1 MRKENDLPSSI
12 EAEKAVLGSI
22 ILDPNLWDSLSVE
35 IDENDFIANEHKLIF
50 RGIKKLI
57 DLGSDLD
64 TVTLIES
71 LSGDSELS
79 TLTNF
84 DRVSYVKNL
93 VSDTPGT
100 ANFSNYTNII
110 KQSSSLRKLISTA
123 ADISSL
129 AKEADTFE
137 SDSALSEAE
146 DKLIKLRDSIQ
157 RNSGPLL
164 AKDLI
169 KPVYDNIDK
178 TMRSDGDLVGIS
190 TGFRD
195 LDKYTMGLQE
205 GDLFIIAGRP
215 SMGKTA
221 FALSIAGHLVNE
233 SIPCVL
239 FSLEMSARSIM
250 YRLISLLG
258 KIELKKLFE
267 AKNLSDSDFNEIEN
281 SLSLLSR
288 SKFYIDD
295 TSALSPSEILSRSR
309 KLKRENPDLGLI
321 IIDYM
326 QLMRADNRNDNRVS
340 EMSEISRSLK
350 ALAKEIDVPVIAL
363 SQLNRAPET
372 RTGKK
377 PVLADLK
384 DSGAIEQDAD
394 IVTFVFRAEK
404 YEQVPENKGLAVIDI
419 AKHRNGP
426 TGTVKLYFSEKY
438 TKFEDLALDDPA
450 LKNPDFTSE
459 D

>member
-1 MRKENDLPSSI
+1 MRKENELPSSI

-22 ILDPNLWDSLSVE
+22 ILEPTLWDSMSVE
-35 IDENDFIANEHKLIF
+35 IDENDFISNEHKVIF

-57 DLGSDLD
+57 NLGSEID

-71 LSGDSELS
+71 LSTDKEISSLS
-79 TLTNF
+79 NF
-84 DRVSYVKNL
+84 DKVNYVKNL
-93 VSDTPGT
+93 VQDTPGT

-123 ADISSL
+123 SDISSL
-129 AKEADTFE
+129 AKESDTFE
-137 SDSALSEAE
+137 SENALSEAE
-146 DKLIKLRDSIQ
+146 EKLYKFRDSIQ
-157 RNSGPLL
+157 RSSGPLL

-169 KPVYDNIDK
+169 KPVYDKIDE

-195 LDKYTMGLQE
+195 LDKLTMGLQQ

-221 FALSIAGHLVNE
+221 FALSIAGQLVNDG
-233 SIPCVL
+233 IPSVL

-288 SKFYIDD
+288 SKFFIDD
-295 TSALSPSEILSRSR
+295 TSSLSPSEILSRSR

-326 QLMRADNRNDNRVS
+326 QLMRADTRNDNRVS
-340 EMSEISRSLK
+340 EMNEISRSLK

-372 RTGKK
+372 RTGKR

-404 YEQVPENKGLAVIDI
+404 YEQDLENKGLAIIDV

-426 TGTVKLYFSEKY
+426 TGSVKLHFSDKY
-438 TKFEDLALDDPA
+438 TKFQDLALDDPA
-450 LKNPDFTSE
+450 LRNPDFTE
-459 D
+459 DD

>member
-350 ALAKEIDVPVIAL
+350 ALAKEIDIPVIAL

>member
-1 MRKENDLPSSI
+1 MRKENELPSSI

-22 ILDPNLWDSLSVE
+22 ILEPTLWDSLSNE
-35 IDENDFIANEHKLIF
+35 IEENDFIASEHRLIF
-50 RGIKKLI
+50 RGIKKLV
-57 DLGSDLD
+57 DLGSQID

-71 LSGDSELS
+71 LSNDSELS
-79 TLTNF
+79 SLSNF
-84 DRVSYVKNL
+84 DKVAYVKNL
-93 VSDTPGT
+93 VSETPGT

-137 SDSALSEAE
+137 SDRALSEAE
-146 DKLIKLRDSIQ
+146 DKLIKLRDSIE
-157 RNSGPLL
+157 RSSGPKL

-169 KPVYDNIDK
+169 KHVYDKIDE
-178 TMRSDGDLVGIS
+178 TIRSDSDLVGIS

-195 LDKYTMGLQE
+195 LDKLTMGLQQ

-221 FALSIAGHLVNE
+221 FALSIAGQLVNDGVP
-233 SIPCVL
+233 SVL

-250 YRLISLLG
+250 YRMISLLG

-267 AKNLSDSDFNEIEN
+267 AKNLSDNDFNEIEN

-288 SKFYIDD
+288 SKFFIDD
-295 TSALSPSEILSRSR
+295 TSSLSPSEILSRSR

-326 QLMRADNRNDNRVS
+326 QLMRADTKNDNRVS

-350 ALAKEIDVPVIAL
+350 ALAKEIDVPVVAL

-372 RTGKK
+372 RTGKR

-394 IVTFVFRAEK
+394 IVSFVFRAEQ
-404 YEQVPENKGLAVIDI
+404 YEQDLENKGLAIIDV

-426 TGTVKLYFSEKY
+426 TGSVKLHFSDKY
-438 TKFEDLALDDPA
+438 TKFQDLALDDPA
-450 LKNPDFTSE
+450 LKNPDFLKE

>member
-1 MRKENDLPSSI
+1 MRKENDLPSSL

-22 ILDPNLWDSLSVE
+22 ILEPTLWDSLSVE
-35 IDENDFIANEHKLIF
+35 VDESDFIANEHKLIY

-57 DLGSDLD
+57 DLGSEID

-71 LSGDSELS
+71 LSNDSDLS
-79 TLTNF
+79 SLSNF

-93 VSDTPGT
+93 VSETPGT
-100 ANFSNYTNII
+100 ANFVNYTNII

-129 AKEADTFE
+129 
-137 SDSALSEAE
+137 
-146 DKLIKLRDSIQ
+146 
-157 RNSGPLL
+157 
-164 AKDLI
+164 
-169 KPVYDNIDK
+169 
-178 TMRSDGDLVGIS
+178 RSDGDLVGIS

-195 LDKYTMGLQE
+195 LDKLTMGLQQ

-221 FALSIAGHLVNE
+221 FALSIAGQLVNDG
-233 SIPCVL
+233 IPSVL

-267 AKNLSDSDFNEIEN
+267 AKNLSDNDFNEIEN

-288 SKFYIDD
+288 SKFFIDD
-295 TSALSPSEILSRSR
+295 TSSLSPSEILSRSR

-326 QLMRADNRNDNRVS
+326 QLMNADNKNDNRVS

-372 RTGKK
+372 RTGKR

-404 YEQVPENKGLAVIDI
+404 YEQDLENKGLAIIDV

-426 TGTVKLYFSEKY
+426 TGSVKLHFSDKY
-438 TKFEDLALDDPA
+438 TKFQDLAPDDPA
-450 LKNPDFTSE
+450 LRNPDFSE
-459 D
+459 ED

>member
-22 ILDPNLWDSLSVE
+22 ILEPTLWDSLSVE
-35 IDENDFIANEHKLIF
+35 VDESDFIANEHKLIF

-57 DLGSDLD
+57 NLGSEID

-71 LSGDSELS
+71 LSNDTDLS
-79 TLTNF
+79 SLSNF
-84 DRVSYVKNL
+84 DRVGYVKNL
-93 VSDTPGT
+93 VSETPGT
-100 ANFSNYTNII
+100 ANFENYTNII

-129 AKEADTFE
+129 AKEADTLDSE
-137 SDSALSEAE
+137 SALSEAE
-146 DKLIKLRDSIQ
+146 EKLINLRDSIQ
-157 RNSGPLL
+157 RSSGPIL

-169 KPVYDNIDK
+169 KPVYDKIDE
-178 TMRSDGDLVGIS
+178 TIRSDSELVGIS

-195 LDKYTMGLQE
+195 LDKYTMGLQQ

-221 FALSIAGHLVNE
+221 FALSIAGQLVNDG
-233 SIPCVL
+233 IPSVL

-250 YRLISLLG
+250 YRMISLLG
-258 KIELKKLFE
+258 KVELKRLFE
-267 AKNLSDSDFNEIEN
+267 AKSLTDKDFNEIEN
-281 SLSLLSR
+281 SISLLSR
-288 SKFYIDD
+288 SKFFIDD
-295 TSALSPSEILSRSR
+295 TSSLSPSEILSRSR
-309 KLKRENPDLGLI
+309 KLKREHPDLGVI

-326 QLMRADNRNDNRVS
+326 QLMKADTKNDNRVS

-372 RTGKK
+372 RTGKR

-394 IVTFVFRAEK
+394 IVTFVFRAEQ
-404 YEQVPENKGLAVIDI
+404 YEKDNENRGLAVIDI

-426 TGTVKLYFSEKY
+426 TGSVKLNFSERY
-438 TKFEDLALDDPA
+438 TKFQDLAPDDPA
-450 LKNPDFTSE
+450 LSNPDFSE
-459 D
+459 ED

>member
-22 ILDPNLWDSLSVE
+22 ILEPTLWDSLSVE
-35 IDENDFIANEHKLIF
+35 VDESDFIANEHKLIF

-57 DLGSDLD
+57 NLGSEID

-71 LSGDSELS
+71 LSNDTDLS
-79 TLTNF
+79 SLSNF
-84 DRVSYVKNL
+84 DRVGYVKHL
-93 VSDTPGT
+93 VSETPGT
-100 ANFSNYTNII
+100 ANFENYTNII

-129 AKEADTFE
+129 AKEADTLDSE
-137 SDSALSEAE
+137 SALSEAE
-146 DKLIKLRDSIQ
+146 EKLINLRDSIQ
-157 RNSGPLL
+157 RSSGPIL

-169 KPVYDNIDK
+169 KPVYDKIDE
-178 TMRSDGDLVGIS
+178 TIRSDSELVGIS

-195 LDKYTMGLQE
+195 LDKYTMGLQQ

-221 FALSIAGHLVNE
+221 FALSIAGQLVNDG
-233 SIPCVL
+233 IPSVL

-250 YRLISLLG
+250 YRMISLLG
-258 KIELKKLFE
+258 KVELKRLFE
-267 AKNLSDSDFNEIEN
+267 AKSLTDKDFNEIEN
-281 SLSLLSR
+281 SISLLSR
-288 SKFYIDD
+288 SKFFIDD
-295 TSALSPSEILSRSR
+295 TSSLSPSEILSRSR
-309 KLKRENPDLGLI
+309 KLKREHPDLGVI

-326 QLMRADNRNDNRVS
+326 QLMKADTKNDNRVS

-372 RTGKK
+372 RTGKR

-394 IVTFVFRAEK
+394 IVTFVFRAEQ
-404 YEQVPENKGLAVIDI
+404 YEKDNENRGLAIIDI

-426 TGTVKLYFSEKY
+426 TGSVKLNFSERY
-438 TKFEDLALDDPA
+438 TKFQDLAPDDPA
-450 LKNPDFTSE
+450 LSNPDFSE
-459 D
+459 ED

>member
-22 ILDPNLWDSLSVE
+22 ILEPTLWDSLSVE
-35 IDENDFIANEHKLIF
+35 VDESDFIANEHKLIF

-57 DLGSDLD
+57 DLGSEID

-71 LSGDSELS
+71 LSNDSDLS
-79 TLTNF
+79 SLSNF

-93 VSDTPGT
+93 VSETPGT
-100 ANFSNYTNII
+100 ANFVNYTNII

-137 SDSALSEAE
+137 SESALSEAE

-157 RNSGPLL
+157 RSSGPML

-169 KPVYDNIDK
+169 KPVYDKIDE
-178 TMRSDGDLVGIS
+178 TIRSDGDLVGIS

-195 LDKYTMGLQE
+195 LDKLTMGLQQ

-221 FALSIAGHLVNE
+221 FALSIAGQLVNDG
-233 SIPCVL
+233 IPSVL

-267 AKNLSDSDFNEIEN
+267 AKNLS
-281 SLSLLSR
+281 
-288 SKFYIDD
+288 
-295 TSALSPSEILSRSR
+295 
-309 KLKRENPDLGLI
+309 
-321 IIDYM
+321 
-326 QLMRADNRNDNRVS
+326 
-340 EMSEISRSLK
+340 EMIS
-350 ALAKEIDVPVIAL
+350 
-363 SQLNRAPET
+363 T
-372 RTGKK
+372 R
-377 PVLADLK
+377 
-384 DSGAIEQDAD
+384 
-394 IVTFVFRAEK
+394 
-404 YEQVPENKGLAVIDI
+404 
-419 AKHRNGP
+419 
-426 TGTVKLYFSEKY
+426 
-438 TKFEDLALDDPA
+438 
-450 LKNPDFTSE
+450 
-459 D
+459 

>member
-35 IDENDFIANEHKLIF
+35 VDENDFTANEHKLIF

-57 DLGSDLD
+57 NLGSEID

-71 LSGDSELS
+71 LSNDTDLS
-79 TLTNF
+79 LLSNF
-84 DRVSYVKNL
+84 DRVGYVKNL
-93 VSDTPGT
+93 VSETPGT
-100 ANFSNYTNII
+100 ANFENYTNII

-129 AKEADTFE
+129 AKEADTLE
-137 SDSALSEAE
+137 SESALSEAE
-146 DKLIKLRDSIQ
+146 EKLIKLRDSIQ
-157 RNSGPLL
+157 RSSGPIL

-169 KPVYDNIDK
+169 KPVYDKIDE
-178 TMRSDGDLVGIS
+178 TIRSDSDLVGIS

-195 LDKYTMGLQE
+195 LDKYTMGLQQ

-221 FALSIAGHLVNE
+221 FALSIAGQLVNDGIP
-233 SIPCVL
+233 SIL

-250 YRLISLLG
+250 YRMISLLG
-258 KIELKKLFE
+258 KVELKKLFE
-267 AKNLSDSDFNEIEN
+267 AKSLTDKDFNEIEN
-281 SLSLLSR
+281 SISLLSR
-288 SKFYIDD
+288 SKFFIDD
-295 TSALSPSEILSRSR
+295 TSSLSPSEILSRSR
-309 KLKRENPDLGLI
+309 KLKREHPDLGVI

-326 QLMRADNRNDNRVS
+326 QLMKADTKNDNRVS

-372 RTGKK
+372 RTGKR

-394 IVTFVFRAEK
+394 IVTFVFRAEQ
-404 YEQVPENKGLAVIDI
+404 YEKDNENRGLAIIDI

-426 TGTVKLYFSEKY
+426 TGTAKLTFLSHC
-438 TKFEDLALDDPA
+438 TRFEDYHPQIFE
-450 LKNPDFTSE
+450 NSE
-459 D
+459 NL

>member
-22 ILDPNLWDSLSVE
+22 ILEPTLWDSLSVE
-35 IDENDFIANEHKLIF
+35 VDESDFTANEHKLIF

-57 DLGSDLD
+57 NLGSEID

-71 LSGDSELS
+71 LSNDTDLS
-79 TLTNF
+79 SLSNF
-84 DRVSYVKNL
+84 DRVGYVKNL
-93 VSDTPGT
+93 VSETPGT
-100 ANFSNYTNII
+100 ANFENYTNII

-129 AKEADTFE
+129 AKEADTLE
-137 SDSALSEAE
+137 SESALSEAE
-146 DKLIKLRDSIQ
+146 EKLIKLRDSIQ
-157 RNSGPLL
+157 RSSGPIL

-169 KPVYDNIDK
+169 KPVYDKIDE
-178 TMRSDGDLVGIS
+178 TIRSDSDLVGLS

-195 LDKYTMGLQE
+195 LDKYTMGLQQ

-221 FALSIAGHLVNE
+221 FALSIAGQLVNDG
-233 SIPCVL
+233 IPSVL

-250 YRLISLLG
+250 YRMISILG
-258 KIELKKLFE
+258 KVELKRLFE
-267 AKNLSDSDFNEIEN
+267 AKSLTDKDFNEIEN
-281 SLSLLSR
+281 SISLLSR
-288 SKFYIDD
+288 SKFFIDD
-295 TSALSPSEILSRSR
+295 TSSLSPSEILSRSR
-309 KLKRENPDLGLI
+309 KLKREHPDLGVI

-326 QLMRADNRNDNRVS
+326 QLMKADTKNDNRVS

-372 RTGKK
+372 RTGKR

-394 IVTFVFRAEK
+394 IVTFVFRAEQ
-404 YEQVPENKGLAVIDI
+404 YEKDNENRGLAIIDI

-426 TGTVKLYFSEKY
+426 TGSVKLNFSERY
-438 TKFEDLALDDPA
+438 TKFQDLAPDDPA
-450 LKNPDFTSE
+450 LSNPDFSE
-459 D
+459 ED

>member
-22 ILDPNLWDSLSVE
+22 ILEPTLWDSLSVE
-35 IDENDFIANEHKLIF
+35 VDESDFIANEHKLIY

-57 DLGSDLD
+57 DLGSEID

-71 LSGDSELS
+71 LSNDSDLS
-79 TLTNF
+79 SLSNF

-93 VSDTPGT
+93 VSETPCT
-100 ANFSNYTNII
+100 ANFVNYTNII

-137 SDSALSEAE
+137 SESALSEAE

-157 RNSGPLL
+157 RSSGPML

-169 KPVYDNIDK
+169 KPVYDKIDE
-178 TMRSDGDLVGIS
+178 TIRSDGDLVGIS

-195 LDKYTMGLQE
+195 LDKLTMGLQQ

-221 FALSIAGHLVNE
+221 FALSIAGQLVNDG
-233 SIPCVL
+233 IPSVL

-267 AKNLSDSDFNEIEN
+267 AKNLSDNDFNEIEN

-288 SKFYIDD
+288 SKFFIDD
-295 TSALSPSEILSRSR
+295 TSSLSPSEILSRSR

-326 QLMRADNRNDNRVS
+326 QLMNADNKNDNRVS

-372 RTGKK
+372 RTGKR

-404 YEQVPENKGLAVIDI
+404 YEQDLENKGLAIIDV

-426 TGTVKLYFSEKY
+426 TGSVKLHFSDKY
-438 TKFEDLALDDPA
+438 TKFQDLAPDDPA
-450 LKNPDFTSE
+450 LRNPDFSE
-459 D
+459 ED

>member
-22 ILDPNLWDSLSVE
+22 ILEPTLWDSLSVE
-35 IDENDFIANEHKLIF
+35 VDESDFIANEHKLIY

-57 DLGSDLD
+57 DLGSEID

-71 LSGDSELS
+71 LSNDSDLS
-79 TLTNF
+79 SLSNF

-93 VSDTPGT
+93 VSETRGT
-100 ANFSNYTNII
+100 ANFVNYTNII

-137 SDSALSEAE
+137 SENALSEAE

-157 RNSGPLL
+157 RSSGPML

-169 KPVYDNIDK
+169 KPVYDKIDE
-178 TMRSDGDLVGIS
+178 TIRSDGDLVGIS

-195 LDKYTMGLQE
+195 LDKLTMGLQQ

-221 FALSIAGHLVNE
+221 FALSIAGQLVNDG
-233 SIPCVL
+233 IPSVL

-267 AKNLSDSDFNEIEN
+267 AKNLSDNDFNEIEN

-288 SKFYIDD
+288 SKFFIDD
-295 TSALSPSEILSRSR
+295 TSSLSPSEILSRSR

-326 QLMRADNRNDNRVS
+326 QLMNADNKNDNRVS

-372 RTGKK
+372 RTGKR

-404 YEQVPENKGLAVIDI
+404 YEQDLENKGLAIIDV

-426 TGTVKLYFSEKY
+426 TGSVKLHFSDKY
-438 TKFEDLALDDPA
+438 TKFQDLAPDDPA
-450 LKNPDFTSE
+450 LRNPDFSE
-459 D
+459 ED

>member
-22 ILDPNLWDSLSVE
+22 ILEPTLWDSLSVE
-35 IDENDFIANEHKLIF
+35 VDESDFIANEHKLIY

-57 DLGSDLD
+57 DLGSEID

-71 LSGDSELS
+71 LSNDSELS
-79 TLTNF
+79 SLSNF

-93 VSDTPGT
+93 VSETPGT
-100 ANFSNYTNII
+100 ANFINYTNII

-129 AKEADTFE
+129 AKETGTFE
-137 SDSALSEAE
+137 SESALSEAE

-157 RNSGPLL
+157 RSSGPML

-169 KPVYDNIDK
+169 KPVYDKIDE
-178 TMRSDGDLVGIS
+178 TIRSDGDLVGIS

-195 LDKYTMGLQE
+195 LDKLTMGLQQ

-221 FALSIAGHLVNE
+221 FALSIAGQLINDG
-233 SIPCVL
+233 IPSVL

-267 AKNLSDSDFNEIEN
+267 AKNLSDGDFNEIEN

-288 SKFYIDD
+288 SKFFIDD
-295 TSALSPSEILSRSR
+295 TSSLSPSEILSRSR

-326 QLMRADNRNDNRVS
+326 QLMKADTKNDNRVS

-372 RTGKK
+372 RTAKR

-404 YEQVPENKGLAVIDI
+404 YEQDLENKGLAIIDL

-426 TGTVKLYFSEKY
+426 TGEVKLHFSDKY
-438 TKFEDLALDDPA
+438 TKFQDLAPDDPA
-450 LKNPDFTSE
+450 LKNPDFSTE

>member
-79 TLTNF
+79 TLSNF
-84 DRVSYVKNL
+84 DRVNYVKNL

-178 TMRSDGDLVGIS
+178 TMRSDGELVGIS

>member
-22 ILDPNLWDSLSVE
+22 ILEPTLWDSLSVE
-35 IDENDFIANEHKLIF
+35 VDESDFIANEHKLIF

-57 DLGSDLD
+57 NLGSEID

-71 LSGDSELS
+71 LSNDTDLS
-79 TLTNF
+79 SLSNF
-84 DRVSYVKNL
+84 DRVGYVKNL
-93 VSDTPGT
+93 VSETPGT
-100 ANFSNYTNII
+100 ANFENYTNII

-129 AKEADTFE
+129 AKEADTLE
-137 SDSALSEAE
+137 SESALSEAE
-146 DKLIKLRDSIQ
+146 EKLIKLRDSIK
-157 RNSGPLL
+157 RSSGPVL

-169 KPVYDNIDK
+169 KPVYDKIDE
-178 TMRSDGDLVGIS
+178 TIRSDSELVGIS

-195 LDKYTMGLQE
+195 LDKYTMGLQQ

-221 FALSIAGHLVNE
+221 FALSIAGQLVNDG
-233 SIPCVL
+233 IPSVL

-250 YRLISLLG
+250 YRMISLLG
-258 KIELKKLFE
+258 KVELKRLFE
-267 AKNLSDSDFNEIEN
+267 AKSLTDKDFNEIEN
-281 SLSLLSR
+281 SISLLSR
-288 SKFYIDD
+288 SKFFIDD
-295 TSALSPSEILSRSR
+295 TSSLSPSEILSRSR
-309 KLKRENPDLGLI
+309 KLKREHPDLGVI

-326 QLMRADNRNDNRVS
+326 QLMKADTKNDNRVS

-372 RTGKK
+372 RTGKR

-394 IVTFVFRAEK
+394 IVTFVFRAEQ
-404 YEQVPENKGLAVIDI
+404 YEKDNENRGLAIIDI

-426 TGTVKLYFSEKY
+426 TGSVKLNFSERY
-438 TKFEDLALDDPA
+438 TKFQDLAPDDPA
-450 LKNPDFTSE
+450 LSNPDFSE
-459 D
+459 ED

>member
-1 MRKENDLPSSI
+1 M
-12 EAEKAVLGSI
+12 V
-22 ILDPNLWDSLSVE
+22 
-35 IDENDFIANEHKLIF
+35 
-50 RGIKKLI
+50 
-57 DLGSDLD
+57 
-64 TVTLIES
+64 
-71 LSGDSELS
+71 SE
-79 TLTNF
+79 
-84 DRVSYVKNL
+84 
-93 VSDTPGT
+93 TPGT
-100 ANFSNYTNII
+100 ANFINYTNII

-137 SDSALSEAE
+137 SENALSEAE

-157 RNSGPLL
+157 RKSGPML
-164 AKDLI
+164 AKELI
-169 KPVYDNIDK
+169 KPVYDKIDE
-178 TMRSDGDLVGIS
+178 TIRSDGDLVGIS

-195 LDKYTMGLQE
+195 LDKYTMGLQP

-221 FALSIAGHLVNE
+221 FALSIAGQLVNDE
-233 SIPCVL
+233 IPSVL

-250 YRLISLLG
+250 YRMISLLG
-258 KIELKKLFE
+258 KVELKKLFE

-288 SKFYIDD
+288 SKFFIDD
-295 TSALSPSEILSRSR
+295 TSSLSPSEILSRSR
-309 KLKRENPDLGLI
+309 KLKRENPDLGVI
-321 IIDYM
+321 FIDYM
-326 QLMRADNRNDNRVS
+326 QLMKADTKNDNRVS

-350 ALAKEIDVPVIAL
+350 ALAKEIDVPVVAL

-372 RTGKK
+372 RTGKR

-394 IVTFVFRAEK
+394 IVTFVFRAEQ
-404 YEQVPENKGLAVIDI
+404 YEKDHENRGLAIIDI

-426 TGTVKLYFSEKY
+426 TGSVKLNFSERY
-438 TKFEDLALDDPA
+438 TKFQDLAPDDPA
-450 LKNPDFTSE
+450 LRNPDFSE
-459 D
+459 ED

>member
-22 ILDPNLWDSLSVE
+22 ILEPTLWDSLSVE
-35 IDENDFIANEHKLIF
+35 VDESDFIANEHKLIY

-57 DLGSDLD
+57 DLGSEID

-71 LSGDSELS
+71 LSNDSDLS
-79 TLTNF
+79 SLSNF

-93 VSDTPGT
+93 VSETPGT
-100 ANFSNYTNII
+100 ANFVNYTNII

-137 SDSALSEAE
+137 SESALSEAE

-157 RNSGPLL
+157 RSSGPML

-169 KPVYDNIDK
+169 KPVYDKIDE
-178 TMRSDGDLVGIS
+178 TIRSDGDLVGIS

-195 LDKYTMGLQE
+195 LDKLTMGLQQ

-221 FALSIAGHLVNE
+221 FALSIAGQLVNDG
-233 SIPCVL
+233 IPSVL

-267 AKNLSDSDFNEIEN
+267 AKNLSDNDFNEIEN

-288 SKFYIDD
+288 SKFFIDD
-295 TSALSPSEILSRSR
+295 TSSLSPSEILSRSR
-309 KLKRENPDLGLI
+309 KLKSCLLYTSPSPRD
-321 IIDYM
+321 
-326 QLMRADNRNDNRVS
+326 V
-340 EMSEISRSLK
+340 SRSRMPSS
-350 ALAKEIDVPVIAL
+350 A
-363 SQLNRAPET
+363 
-372 RTGKK
+372 
-377 PVLADLK
+377 
-384 DSGAIEQDAD
+384 
-394 IVTFVFRAEK
+394 
-404 YEQVPENKGLAVIDI
+404 
-419 AKHRNGP
+419 
-426 TGTVKLYFSEKY
+426 
-438 TKFEDLALDDPA
+438 
-450 LKNPDFTSE
+450 
-459 D
+459 

>member
-22 ILDPNLWDSLSVE
+22 ILEPTLWDSLSVE
-35 IDENDFIANEHKLIF
+35 VDESDFIANEHKLIF

-57 DLGSDLD
+57 NLGSEID

-71 LSGDSELS
+71 LSNDTDLS
-79 TLTNF
+79 SLSNF
-84 DRVSYVKNL
+84 DRVGYVKNL
-93 VSDTPGT
+93 VSETPGT
-100 ANFSNYTNII
+100 ANFENYTNII

-129 AKEADTFE
+129 AKEADTLE
-137 SDSALSEAE
+137 SESALSEAE
-146 DKLIKLRDSIQ
+146 EKLIKLRDSIQ
-157 RNSGPLL
+157 RSSGPVL

-169 KPVYDNIDK
+169 KPVYDKIDE
-178 TMRSDGDLVGIS
+178 TIRSDSELVGIS

-195 LDKYTMGLQE
+195 LDRYTMGLQQ

-221 FALSIAGHLVNE
+221 FALSIAGQLVNDG
-233 SIPCVL
+233 IPSVL

-250 YRLISLLG
+250 YRMISLLG
-258 KIELKKLFE
+258 KVELKRLFE
-267 AKNLSDSDFNEIEN
+267 AKSLTDKDFNEIEN
-281 SLSLLSR
+281 SISLLSR
-288 SKFYIDD
+288 SKFFIDD
-295 TSALSPSEILSRSR
+295 TSSLSPSEILSRSR
-309 KLKRENPDLGLI
+309 KLKREHPDLGVI

-326 QLMRADNRNDNRVS
+326 QLMKADTKNDNRVS

-372 RTGKK
+372 RTGKR

-404 YEQVPENKGLAVIDI
+404 YEQDLENKGLAIIDV

-426 TGTVKLYFSEKY
+426 TGSVKLHFSDKY
-438 TKFEDLALDDPA
+438 TKFQDLAPDDPA
-450 LKNPDFTSE
+450 LRNPDFSE
-459 D
+459 ED

>member
-35 IDENDFIANEHKLIF
+35 VDENDFTANEHKLIF

-57 DLGSDLD
+57 NLGSEID

-71 LSGDSELS
+71 LSNDTDLS
-79 TLTNF
+79 SLSNF
-84 DRVSYVKNL
+84 DRVGYVKNL
-93 VSDTPGT
+93 VSETPGT
-100 ANFSNYTNII
+100 ANFENYTNII

-129 AKEADTFE
+129 AKEADTLE
-137 SDSALSEAE
+137 SESALSEAE
-146 DKLIKLRDSIQ
+146 EKLIKLRDSIQ
-157 RNSGPLL
+157 RSSGPIL

-169 KPVYDNIDK
+169 KPVYDKIDE
-178 TMRSDGDLVGIS
+178 TIRSDSDLVGIS

-195 LDKYTMGLQE
+195 LDKITMGLQQ
-205 GDLFIIAGRP
+205 GDLFVIAGRP

-221 FALSIAGHLVNE
+221 FALSIAGQLVNDG
-233 SIPCVL
+233 IPSVL

-250 YRLISLLG
+250 YRMISLLG

-267 AKNLSDSDFNEIEN
+267 AKNLSESDFNEIEN

-288 SKFYIDD
+288 SKFFIDD
-295 TSALSPSEILSRSR
+295 TSSLSPSEILSRSR

-326 QLMRADNRNDNRVS
+326 QLMRADTKNDNRVS

-372 RTGKK
+372 RTGKR

-404 YEQVPENKGLAVIDI
+404 YEQDLENKGLAIIDV

-426 TGTVKLYFSEKY
+426 TDTVKLHFSDKY
-438 TKFEDLALDDPA
+438 TKFQDLAPDDPA
-450 LKNPDFTSE
+450 LRNPDFSE
-459 D
+459 ED

>member
-22 ILDPNLWDSLSVE
+22 ILEPTLWDSLSVE
-35 IDENDFIANEHKLIF
+35 VDESDFIANEHKLIY

-57 DLGSDLD
+57 DLGSEID

-71 LSGDSELS
+71 LSNDSELS
-79 TLTNF
+79 SLSNF
-84 DRVSYVKNL
+84 DRVNYVKNL
-93 VSDTPGT
+93 VSETPGT
-100 ANFSNYTNII
+100 ANFVNYTNII

-129 AKEADTFE
+129 AKETDTFE
-137 SDSALSEAE
+137 SESALSEAE

-157 RNSGPLL
+157 RSSGPIL

-169 KPVYDNIDK
+169 KPVYDKIDE
-178 TMRSDGDLVGIS
+178 TIRSDGDLVGIS

-195 LDKYTMGLQE
+195 LDKLTMGLQQ

-221 FALSIAGHLVNE
+221 FALSIAGQLINDG
-233 SIPCVL
+233 IPSVL

-267 AKNLSDSDFNEIEN
+267 AKNLSDNDFNEIEN

-288 SKFYIDD
+288 SKFFIDD
-295 TSALSPSEILSRSR
+295 TSSLSPSEILSRSR

-326 QLMRADNRNDNRVS
+326 QLMQADTKNDSRVS

-350 ALAKEIDVPVIAL
+350 GLAKEIDVPVIAL

-372 RTGKK
+372 RTAKR

-404 YEQVPENKGLAVIDI
+404 YDQDLENKGLAIIDL

-426 TGTVKLYFSEKY
+426 TGEVKLHFSDKY
-438 TKFEDLALDDPA
+438 TKFQDLAPDDPA
-450 LKNPDFTSE
+450 LKNPDFSIE

>member
-12 EAEKAVLGSI
+12 EAEKGVLGSF
-22 ILDPNLWDSLSVE
+22 ILETTLWDSLSVE
-35 IDENDFIANEHKLIF
+35 VDETDFIVNEHKLIY

-57 DLGSDLD
+57 DLGSEID

-71 LSGDSELS
+71 LSNDSDLS
-79 TLTNF
+79 SLSNF

-93 VSDTPGT
+93 VSETPGT
-100 ANFSNYTNII
+100 ANFVNYTNII

-129 AKEADTFE
+129 AKETDTFE
-137 SDSALSEAE
+137 SESALSEAE

-157 RNSGPLL
+157 RSSGPML

-169 KPVYDNIDK
+169 KPVYDKIDE
-178 TMRSDGDLVGIS
+178 TIRSDGDLVGIS

-195 LDKYTMGLQE
+195 LDKLTMGLQQ

-221 FALSIAGHLVNE
+221 FALSIAGQLVNDG
-233 SIPCVL
+233 IPSVL

-267 AKNLSDSDFNEIEN
+267 AKNLSDNDFNEIEN

-288 SKFYIDD
+288 SKFFIDD
-295 TSALSPSEILSRSR
+295 TSSLSPSEILSRSR

-326 QLMRADNRNDNRVS
+326 QLMNADNKNDNRVS

-372 RTGKK
+372 RTGKR

-404 YEQVPENKGLAVIDI
+404 YEQDLENKGLAIIDV

-426 TGTVKLYFSEKY
+426 TGSVKLHFSDKY
-438 TKFEDLALDDPA
+438 TKFQDLAPDDPA
-450 LKNPDFTSE
+450 LRNPDFSE
-459 D
+459 ED

>member
-22 ILDPNLWDSLSVE
+22 ILEPTLWDSLSVE
-35 IDENDFIANEHKLIF
+35 VDESDFIANEHKLIF

-57 DLGSDLD
+57 NLGSEID

-71 LSGDSELS
+71 LSNDTDLS
-79 TLTNF
+79 SLSNF
-84 DRVSYVKNL
+84 DRVGYVKNL
-93 VSDTPGT
+93 VSETPGT
-100 ANFSNYTNII
+100 ANFENYTNII

-129 AKEADTFE
+129 AKEADTLE
-137 SDSALSEAE
+137 SESALSEAE
-146 DKLIKLRDSIQ
+146 EKLINLRDSIQ
-157 RNSGPLL
+157 RSSGPIL

-169 KPVYDNIDK
+169 KPVYDKIDE
-178 TMRSDGDLVGIS
+178 TIRSDSELVGIS

-195 LDKYTMGLQE
+195 LDKYTMGLQQ

-221 FALSIAGHLVNE
+221 FALSIAGQLINDG
-233 SIPCVL
+233 IPSVL

-250 YRLISLLG
+250 YRMISLLG
-258 KIELKKLFE
+258 KVELKRLFE
-267 AKNLSDSDFNEIEN
+267 AKSLTDKDFNEIEN
-281 SLSLLSR
+281 SISLLSR
-288 SKFYIDD
+288 SKFFIDD
-295 TSALSPSEILSRSR
+295 TSSLSPSEILSRSR
-309 KLKRENPDLGLI
+309 KLKREHPDLGVI

-326 QLMRADNRNDNRVS
+326 QLMKADTKNDNRVS

-372 RTGKK
+372 RTGKR

-394 IVTFVFRAEK
+394 IVTFVFRAEQ
-404 YEQVPENKGLAVIDI
+404 YEKDNENRGLAVIDI

-426 TGTVKLYFSEKY
+426 TGSVKLNFSERY
-438 TKFEDLALDDPA
+438 TKFQDLAPDDPA
-450 LKNPDFTSE
+450 LSNPDFSE
-459 D
+459 ED

>member
-1 MRKENDLPSSI
+1 MRKESELPSSI

-22 ILDPNLWDSLSVE
+22 ILEPTLWDSLSVE
-35 IDENDFIANEHKLIF
+35 VDESDFIANEHKLIF

-57 DLGSDLD
+57 DLGSEID

-71 LSGDSELS
+71 LSNDSDLS
-79 TLTNF
+79 SLSNF
-84 DRVSYVKNL
+84 DRVNYVKNL
-93 VSDTPGT
+93 VSETPGT
-100 ANFSNYTNII
+100 ANFVNYTNII

-129 AKEADTFE
+129 AKETDTFE
-137 SDSALSEAE
+137 SESALSEAE

-157 RNSGPLL
+157 RSSGPLL
-164 AKDLI
+164 AKELI
-169 KPVYDNIDK
+169 KPVYDKIDE
-178 TMRSDGDLVGIS
+178 TIRSDGDLVGIS

-195 LDKYTMGLQE
+195 LDKLTMGLQQ

-221 FALSIAGHLVNE
+221 FALSIVGQLVNDG
-233 SIPCVL
+233 IPSVL

-267 AKNLSDSDFNEIEN
+267 AKNLSERDFNEIEN

-295 TSALSPSEILSRSR
+295 TSSLSPSEILSRSR

-326 QLMRADNRNDNRVS
+326 QLMRADTKNDNRVS

-350 ALAKEIDVPVIAL
+350 GLAKEIDVPVIAL

-372 RTGKK
+372 RTAKR

-404 YEQVPENKGLAVIDI
+404 YEQDLENRGLAIIDV

-426 TGTVKLYFSEKY
+426 TGEVKLHFSDKY
-438 TKFEDLALDDPA
+438 TKFQDLAPDDPA
-450 LKNPDFTSE
+450 LKNPDFSE
-459 D
+459 ED

>member
-22 ILDPNLWDSLSVE
+22 ILEPTLWDSLSVE
-35 IDENDFIANEHKLIF
+35 VDESDFIANEHKLIF

-57 DLGSDLD
+57 NLGSEID

-71 LSGDSELS
+71 LSNDADLS
-79 TLTNF
+79 SLSNF
-84 DRVSYVKNL
+84 DRIGYVKNL
-93 VSDTPGT
+93 VSETPGT
-100 ANFSNYTNII
+100 ANFENYTNII

-129 AKEADTFE
+129 AKEADTLE
-137 SDSALSEAE
+137 SESALSEAE
-146 DKLIKLRDSIQ
+146 EKLIKLRDSIQ
-157 RNSGPLL
+157 RSSGPVL

-169 KPVYDNIDK
+169 KPVYDKIDE
-178 TMRSDGDLVGIS
+178 TIRSDSELVGIS

-195 LDKYTMGLQE
+195 LDKYTMGLQQ

-221 FALSIAGHLVNE
+221 FALSIVGQLVNDG
-233 SIPCVL
+233 IPSVL

-250 YRLISLLG
+250 YRMISLLG
-258 KIELKKLFE
+258 KVELKRLFE
-267 AKNLSDSDFNEIEN
+267 AKSLTDKDFNEIEN
-281 SLSLLSR
+281 SISLLSR
-288 SKFYIDD
+288 SKFFIDD
-295 TSALSPSEILSRSR
+295 TSSLSPSEILSRSR
-309 KLKRENPDLGLI
+309 KLKREHPDLGVI

-326 QLMRADNRNDNRVS
+326 QLMKADTKNDNRVS

-372 RTGKK
+372 RTGKR

-394 IVTFVFRAEK
+394 IVTFVFRAEQ
-404 YEQVPENKGLAVIDI
+404 YEKDNENRGLAIIDI

-426 TGTVKLYFSEKY
+426 TGSVKLNFSERY
-438 TKFEDLALDDPA
+438 TKFQDLAPDDPA
-450 LKNPDFTSE
+450 LSNPDFSE
-459 D
+459 ED

>member
-1 MRKENDLPSSI
+1 M
-12 EAEKAVLGSI
+12 
-22 ILDPNLWDSLSVE
+22 
-35 IDENDFIANEHKLIF
+35 
-50 RGIKKLI
+50 
-57 DLGSDLD
+57 
-64 TVTLIES
+64 
-71 LSGDSELS
+71 
-79 TLTNF
+79 
-84 DRVSYVKNL
+84 
-93 VSDTPGT
+93 
-100 ANFSNYTNII
+100 
-110 KQSSSLRKLISTA
+110 
-123 ADISSL
+123 
-129 AKEADTFE
+129 
-137 SDSALSEAE
+137 
-146 DKLIKLRDSIQ
+146 
-157 RNSGPLL
+157 L

-169 KPVYDNIDK
+169 KPVYDKIDE
-178 TMRSDGDLVGIS
+178 TIRSDGDLVGIS

-195 LDKYTMGLQE
+195 LDKLTMGLQQ

-221 FALSIAGHLVNE
+221 FALSIAGQLVNDG
-233 SIPCVL
+233 IPSVL

-288 SKFYIDD
+288 SKFFIDD
-295 TSALSPSEILSRSR
+295 TSSLSPSEILSRSR

-326 QLMRADNRNDNRVS
+326 QLMQADTKNDNRVS

-372 RTGKK
+372 RTGKR

-404 YEQVPENKGLAVIDI
+404 YEQDLENKGLAIIDL

-426 TGTVKLYFSEKY
+426 TGTVKLHFSDKY
-438 TKFEDLALDDPA
+438 TKFQDLAPDDPA
-450 LKNPDFTSE
+450 LRNPDFSE
-459 D
+459 ED

>member
-1 MRKENDLPSSI
+1 
-12 EAEKAVLGSI
+12 
-22 ILDPNLWDSLSVE
+22 
-35 IDENDFIANEHKLIF
+35 
-50 RGIKKLI
+50 
-57 DLGSDLD
+57 
-64 TVTLIES
+64 
-71 LSGDSELS
+71 
-79 TLTNF
+79 
-84 DRVSYVKNL
+84 
-93 VSDTPGT
+93 
-100 ANFSNYTNII
+100 
-110 KQSSSLRKLISTA
+110 
-123 ADISSL
+123 
-129 AKEADTFE
+129 
-137 SDSALSEAE
+137 
-146 DKLIKLRDSIQ
+146 
-157 RNSGPLL
+157 
-164 AKDLI
+164 
-169 KPVYDNIDK
+169 
-178 TMRSDGDLVGIS
+178 
-190 TGFRD
+190 
-195 LDKYTMGLQE
+195 
-205 GDLFIIAGRP
+205 
-215 SMGKTA
+215 MGKTA

-258 KIELKKLFE
+258 KIVLKKLFE

>member
-22 ILDPNLWDSLSVE
+22 ILEPTLWDSLSVE
-35 IDENDFIANEHKLIF
+35 VDESDFIANEHKLIF

-57 DLGSDLD
+57 NLGSEID

-71 LSGDSELS
+71 LSNDTDLS
-79 TLTNF
+79 SLSNF
-84 DRVSYVKNL
+84 DRVGYVKNL
-93 VSDTPGT
+93 VSETPGT
-100 ANFSNYTNII
+100 ANFENYTNII

-129 AKEADTFE
+129 AKEADTLE
-137 SDSALSEAE
+137 SESALSEAE
-146 DKLIKLRDSIQ
+146 EKLIKLRDSIQ
-157 RNSGPLL
+157 RSSGPVL

-169 KPVYDNIDK
+169 KPVYDKIDE
-178 TMRSDGDLVGIS
+178 TIRSDSELVGIS

-195 LDKYTMGLQE
+195 LDRYTMGLQQ

-221 FALSIAGHLVNE
+221 FALSIAGQLVNDG
-233 SIPCVL
+233 IPSVL

-250 YRLISLLG
+250 YRMISLLG
-258 KIELKKLFE
+258 KVELKRLFE
-267 AKNLSDSDFNEIEN
+267 AKSLTDKDFNEIEN
-281 SLSLLSR
+281 SISLLSR
-288 SKFYIDD
+288 SKFFIDD
-295 TSALSPSEILSRSR
+295 TSSLSPSEILSRSR
-309 KLKRENPDLGLI
+309 KLKREHPDLGVI

-326 QLMRADNRNDNRVS
+326 QLMKADTKNDNRVS

-350 ALAKEIDVPVIAL
+350 ALAKEIDVPVVAL

-372 RTGKK
+372 RTGKR

-394 IVTFVFRAEK
+394 IVTFVFRAEQ
-404 YEQVPENKGLAVIDI
+404 YEKDNENRGLAIIDI

-426 TGTVKLYFSEKY
+426 TGSVKLNFSERY
-438 TKFEDLALDDPA
+438 TKFQDLAPDDPA
-450 LKNPDFTSE
+450 LSNPDFSE
-459 D
+459 ED